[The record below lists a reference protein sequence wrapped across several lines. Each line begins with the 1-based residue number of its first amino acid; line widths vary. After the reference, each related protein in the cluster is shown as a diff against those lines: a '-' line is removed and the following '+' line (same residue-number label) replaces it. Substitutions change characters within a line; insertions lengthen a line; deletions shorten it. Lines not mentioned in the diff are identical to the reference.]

1 MFVWSHRHTFIGF
14 IVKMKIVMQK
24 IVILIN
30 RESNKKFVKI
40 TLLQPYHAAQSG
52 VEADQLSINLELFSF
67 KNVSS

>member
-1 MFVWSHRHTFIGF
+1 
-14 IVKMKIVMQK
+14 MKIVMQK

-30 RESNKKFVKI
+30 RESNKKSVEI

-67 KNVSS
+67 